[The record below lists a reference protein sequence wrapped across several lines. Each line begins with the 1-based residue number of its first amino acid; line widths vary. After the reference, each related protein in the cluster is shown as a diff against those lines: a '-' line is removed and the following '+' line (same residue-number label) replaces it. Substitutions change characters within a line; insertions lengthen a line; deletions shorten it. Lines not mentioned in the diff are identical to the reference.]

1 MTGTAVSCW
10 GKHRFPQPREKPRAL
25 GEELRRHPDGHLA
38 HRVQGEEPER
48 VQVVLPPDAPQERT
62 PDGGRDHPAVPEPVD
77 LAGRP
82 ERPDGGRERERFS
95 DPDASWGHCS
105 AVSTRKGGGFYGFRL
120 HAAVC
125 SVTGLPLAWEVQTAR
140 QHESLSVEP
149 LLTALASRGIV
160 PATAALDKG
169 YDAGFVYDACESRG
183 IAPIIPV
190 KQTEFVKR
198 GDQVALSNQ
207 RVRAEVDLAES
218 VAPASADPARDEALA
233 FPLPWPRC
241 RRAGVRTAEE

>member
-1 MTGTAVSCW
+1 MVGQA
-10 GKHRFPQPREKPRAL
+10 Q
-25 GEELRRHPDGHLA
+25 
-38 HRVQGEEPER
+38 
-48 VQVVLPPDAPQERT
+48 
-62 PDGGRDHPAVPEPVD
+62 
-77 LAGRP
+77 
-82 ERPDGGRERERFS
+82 
-95 DPDASWGHCS
+95 
-105 AVSTRKGGGFYGFRL
+105 RKGGGFYGFRL

-198 GDQVALSNQ
+198 SDQVALSNQ